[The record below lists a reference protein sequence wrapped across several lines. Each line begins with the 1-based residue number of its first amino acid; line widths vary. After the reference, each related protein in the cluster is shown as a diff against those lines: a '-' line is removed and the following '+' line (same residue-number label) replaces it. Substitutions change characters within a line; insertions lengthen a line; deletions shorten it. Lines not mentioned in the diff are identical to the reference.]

1 MATDKLDIHN
11 DRAVRDV
18 LAHLQVDRGT
28 EKERL
33 GDDVPH

>member
-11 DRAVRDV
+11 DRV
-18 LAHLQVDRGT
+18 LAHLLVDRGT